1 MVYYV
6 LFPVYKSTYNKTPV
20 LYINY
25 GYVYP
30 NHRKHMCFFK
40 KDTCSRRKGHV
51 LFHKTT
57 RAFFVCKNTG
67 DKAYTHSKKN
77 VTLHPFP
84 KKESEKMYTFLS

>member
-40 KDTCSRRKGHV
+40 KDTCFSIKPHV
-51 LFHKTT
+51 LFLY
-57 RAFFVCKNTG
+57 AKNTG

-84 KKESEKMYTFLS
+84 KKESEKMCTFLS

>member
-40 KDTCSRRKGHV
+40 KDTCFSIKPHV
-51 LFHKTT
+51 LFLY
-57 RAFFVCKNTG
+57 AKNTG
-67 DKAYTHSKKN
+67 DKAYKKQELISKIDY
-77 VTLHPFP
+77 TL
-84 KKESEKMYTFLS
+84 FLLVIL

>member
-1 MVYYV
+1 MVYYA

-57 RAFFVCKNTG
+57 RAFFVCKKHWRQG
-67 DKAYTHSKKN
+67 
-77 VTLHPFP
+77 VHPF
-84 KKESEKMYTFLS
+84 KEKCNFASVPEKGK